1 MRMRRIRSLLRAANF
16 GKRKKERMAIR
27 QKKPQKLD
35 STVYNMFAFE
45 TVFFLFARSFDN
57 SRIKSATDLQKCTV
71 RRSARRHAF
80 PLAPLRRLKALR
92 FLSAYGVKNPT
103 TVWTALLVPFTVLC
117 ATFFAVIAVFFA
129 TCLAVRTGP
138 ASTLLKQTAKAI
150 MVEKNAF
157 IVIKVSLLTRRMRL
171 LVVDNSRIKS
181 STTLPH
187 SRKDRDCE
195 SISLIAWLQR

>member
-1 MRMRRIRSLLRAANF
+1 MKSPMHVENAGAE
-16 GKRKKERMAIR
+16 KKDRMAIR
-27 QKKPQKLD
+27 QKKPQNLD
-35 STVYNMFAFE
+35 STAYTMFAFE
-45 TVFFLFARSFDN
+45 TVFSLFARGFSN

-117 ATFFAVIAVFFA
+117 ATFFAVIAVSFA

-157 IVIKVSLLTRRMRL
+157 IVIKVS
-171 LVVDNSRIKS
+171 
-181 STTLPH
+181 
-187 SRKDRDCE
+187 
-195 SISLIAWLQR
+195 

>member
-1 MRMRRIRSLLRAANF
+1 MRMRRIRSLLRVANF

-27 QKKPQKLD
+27 QKKPGNSIRQFTTCLRSKLC
-35 STVYNMFAFE
+35 SSYSLAV
-45 TVFFLFARSFDN
+45 SN
-57 SRIKSATDLQKCTV
+57 SRIKSTDLQKCTV
-71 RRSARRHAF
+71 RRSARRRAF
-80 PLAPLRRLKALR
+80 PLAPLRRLKIPKVS
-92 FLSAYGVKNPT
+92 SAYGVKNPT

-171 LVVDNSRIKS
+171 LVVDNSRIKAAQHCR
-181 STTLPH
+181 TREKTA
-187 SRKDRDCE
+187 
-195 SISLIAWLQR
+195 IARVFH